1 MSADSKPLFVRL
13 ANKDADLLD
22 AAVAAT
28 GKSKRRL
35 VSEAMREHLAGS
47 EHLAVDEHLAG
58 REHLARDDRFAR
70 EELTVGRISLV
81 EDGRTPLSD
90 ANRVVAPNE
99 VMTLPEAA
107 TFLRLGEA
115 HLERSATKNE
125 VPARRIAGQW
135 RFSRSALLA
144 WLGSAASPPDED
156 S

>member
-35 VSEAMREHLAGS
+35 VSEAMREHLAGG
-47 EHLAVDEHLAG
+47 EHLPG
-58 REHLARDDRFAR
+58 DDRPAR

-81 EDGRTPLSD
+81 EEDRTPLSD
-90 ANRVVAPNE
+90 AERAAPPNE

-107 TFLRLGEA
+107 VFLRLGEA
-115 HLERSATKNE
+115 ELERSAAESE

-135 RFSRSALLA
+135 RFSRTALLA
-144 WLGSAASPPDED
+144 WLDSAASLPDED